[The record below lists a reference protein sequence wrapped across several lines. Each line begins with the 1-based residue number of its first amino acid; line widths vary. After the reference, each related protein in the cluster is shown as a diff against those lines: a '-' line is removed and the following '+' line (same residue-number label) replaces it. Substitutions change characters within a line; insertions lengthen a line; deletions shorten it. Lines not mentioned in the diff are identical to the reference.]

1 MNKYIEKIN
10 SLKNK
15 FNNIKISFK
24 NSESLSYDNYF
35 TYINSSK
42 ENKRI
47 ENLLSK
53 KFLLP
58 IVSIFVVFLI
68 LILFLTNR
76 KTPVEYTVNN
86 ILHENNEIVL
96 SLKSDIVEELSLNDI
111 ITIEG
116 ENFKLTAPIV
126 DNTLFLAINED
137 YIKINGKNLTIGS
150 KYIKVENKYKTI
162 PNVIKIYI
170 NKTNGYKYGDY
181 LTKNNLNKTNIREFE
196 NEYEY
201 IKFMTLFNTNI
212 DYCIFNINNNANLSI
227 FKKIFNENSLNSLIL
242 LNTNI
247 DDIMSY
253 VRSNSNQSN
262 DPINTVFNNNR
273 ILAINSLDYSNLD
286 TLYKSFDRLIKFIY
300 NVDGPF
306 IMTNKIDNDDIV
318 IFNLLINSLQNLSY
332 DEMLNNYLTYYKI
345 NFKIENENK
354 ILEKNLK
361 KILTNIFNI
370 DEKADFKNLSFKTII
385 NDYLNDIDELT
396 LNYIVNKF
404 SLNLKG
410 EINE

>member
-1 MNKYIEKIN
+1 MNKFMEKIN
-10 SLKNK
+10 NIKNK
-15 FNNIKISFK
+15 FNELIKKFK
-24 NSESLSYDNYF
+24 DSQSLFYDNYF
-35 TYINSSK
+35 TYLNLNN
-42 ENKRI
+42 ENKKI
-47 ENLLSK
+47 ENLLNK
-53 KFLLP
+53 KFLIP
-58 IVSIFVVFLI
+58 IISIFVI
-68 LILFLTNR
+68 ILFLIIHLTNTE
-76 KTPVEYTVNN
+76 KPIEYTVNN
-86 ILHENNEIVL
+86 ITYKNNEIVL
-96 SLKSDIVEELSLNDI
+96 SLKGDIYEKINLNDI

-116 ENFKLTAPIV
+116 DNFKLTAPVV

-137 YIKINGKNLTIGS
+137 YIKINGNNLTIGS
-150 KYIKVENKYKTI
+150 KYIKAQNKYKTI
-162 PNVIKIYI
+162 PNIIKIYI
-170 NKTNGYKYGDY
+170 NKTNGYKYGNY
-181 LTKNNLNKTNIREFE
+181 LERNNLNKTNIREFE

-201 IKFMTLFNTNI
+201 IKFMALFNTNI
-212 DYCIFNINNNANLSI
+212 DYCIFNIDNNANLSI
-227 FKKIFNENSLNSLIL
+227 FKKIFIENNLNSLIL

-262 DPINTVFNNNR
+262 DPINIVFNENR
-273 ILAINSLDYSNLD
+273 ILAINSLDYSNLE

-306 IMTNKIDNDDIV
+306 IIANNTDNDDII
-318 IFNLLINSLQNLSY
+318 IFNILINSLQNLSY

-345 NFKIENENK
+345 NYKIENEDK
-354 ILEKNLK
+354 LLEKNLK
-361 KILTNIFNI
+361 RLLTNVFNI

-385 NDYLNDIDELT
+385 NDYLDDIDELT